1 MDTRIEPSPAPDA
14 PIQSKRPKSRRI
26 WPWFL
31 LLVVAMAA
39 LVVWRQPWKHNSMSY
54 GPRGGPSVQSV
65 QSVGVATAAKG
76 DIPITLTSL
85 GTVTSLATVTV
96 KSQISGYLTEI
107 EFREGQTVKEGDL
120 LAQVDPRPYQA
131 ELNQYEGQL
140 ERDQALLDNARLDLQ
155 RYQRLIK
162 QDSTSGQTVDTAAAT
177 VRQDEGT
184 VRIDQAQVDTQKLNL
199 IYCQIVSPVDGR
211 VGLRQVD
218 VGNYVTASDTDGIV
232 VVTQTTPIS
241 VVFTLPEDSL
251 RQVMK
256 PLQSGAHLSVVAY
269 DRTGTE
275 RLAEGKLETIDNEID
290 TTTGT
295 VKLRA
300 LFDNANG
307 SLFPNQFVNVTL
319 LVDTLHDVVT
329 VPTAAVQ
336 TGTPGT
342 FVYRVNAEDTVSLR
356 KIATGASADG
366 RIAVLSGLAE
376 SDQVVVDGADHL
388 SDGAKV
394 KIPAATP
401 TQEKRAKPAAVAKP
415 GAGQ

>member
-1 MDTRIEPSPAPDA
+1 MDTRIEPSPASDA
-14 PIQSKRPKSRRI
+14 PIQSKRPRSCRA

-31 LLVVAMAA
+31 LLVIAVAA
-39 LVVWRQPWKHNSMSY
+39 LVVWRQPWKHAGTGY
-54 GPRGGPSVQSV
+54 RPHGGPSVQSV
-65 QSVGVATAAKG
+65 QSVGTATAAKG
-76 DIPITLTSL
+76 DIPVTLTSL

-107 EFREGQTVKEGDL
+107 KFREGQTVKKGDL

-184 VRIDQAQVDTQKLNL
+184 VRLDQAQVDTQKLNL
-199 IYCQIVSPVDGR
+199 AYCGIISPVDGR

-218 VGNYVTASDTDGIV
+218 IGNYVTASDTDGIV

-251 RQVMK
+251 RKVMK

-275 RLAEGKLETIDNEID
+275 KLAEGSLETVDNEID

-300 LFDNANG
+300 MFDNADG

-319 LVDTLHDVVT
+319 LVDTLRDVVT

-342 FVYRVNAEDTVSLR
+342 FVYRVNADDTVSLR
-356 KIATGASADG
+356 KITAGASADG
-366 RIAVLSGLAE
+366 RVAVLSGLAA

-394 KIPAATP
+394 SIPAAAP
-401 TQEKRAKPAAVAKP
+401 SHEKSAKSATATIPD
-415 GAGQ
+415 AGQ

>member
-1 MDTRIEPSPAPDA
+1 MDTRIEPSPASDA
-14 PIQSKRPKSRRI
+14 PIQSKRTKNRRT

-31 LLVVAMAA
+31 LVVVAA
-39 LVVWRQPWKHNSMSY
+39 LVIWRQPWKHNSTGY
-54 GPRGGPSVQSV
+54 RPHGGPSVQTV
-65 QSVGVATAAKG
+65 QSVGVATAAKA
-76 DIPITLTSL
+76 DIPVTLTSL

-107 EFREGQTVKEGDL
+107 HFHEGQVVKKGDL
-120 LAQVDPRPYQA
+120 LAQVDPRPYRA
-131 ELNQYEGQL
+131 ALDQYEGQL

-177 VRQDEGT
+177 VREYEGT
-184 VRIDQAQVDTQKLNL
+184 VRTDQAQVNTQKLNL
-199 IYCQIVSPVDGR
+199 TYCRIVSPVDGR
-211 VGLRQVD
+211 IGLRQVD
-218 VGNYVTASDTDGIV
+218 VGNFVTASDTDGIV

-241 VVFTLPEDSL
+241 VIFTLPEDNL
-251 RQVMK
+251 RQVLK
-256 PLQSGAHLSVVAY
+256 PLQSGAHLSVTGY

-275 RLAEGKLETIDNEID
+275 KLAEGTLETIDNEID

-300 LFDNANG
+300 MFDNADG

-342 FVYRVNAEDTVSLR
+342 FVYRVNTDDTVSLR
-356 KIATGASADG
+356 KISTSASADG
-366 RIAVLSGLAE
+366 RIGVLSGLAE
-376 SDQVVVDGADHL
+376 SEEVVVDGADHL

-394 KIPAATP
+394 SIPAASP
-401 TQEKRAKPAAVAKP
+401 SQEKRTKPATTP
-415 GAGQ
+415 IPDAGQ